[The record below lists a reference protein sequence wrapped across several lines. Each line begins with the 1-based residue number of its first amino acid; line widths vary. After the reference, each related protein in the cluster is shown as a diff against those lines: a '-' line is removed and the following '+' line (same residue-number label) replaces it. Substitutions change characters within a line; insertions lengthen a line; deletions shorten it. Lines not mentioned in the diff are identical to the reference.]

1 MAAIFTIM
9 ATNRRRRQHP
19 VISHSDTLKNADEY
33 ILSISAP
40 CRDIIIRSLDCLAQ
54 NDAIEACKNN
64 RTGSDLLYSLN
75 RAIDSFFPK
84 NDLRGT
90 YLTYM
95 IESADKI
102 SETSRHLATKPE
114 QKITISDKCEVRA
127 IMKYLDEMLTTT
139 PTGSSDT
146 LKIAASNKNF
156 LEHLIAE
163 RSKIMRHEDFNDGSQ
178 SYSYLILLYYLH
190 SFTNSFY
197 QIISIS
203 SRLPRQ

>member
-9 ATNRRRRQHP
+9 TINRRHRQHP
-19 VISHSDTLKNADEY
+19 VIRHSDKLKNEDEY
-33 ILSISAP
+33 IPSVTAS
-40 CRDIIIRSLDCLAQ
+40 CCDIIIRSLDCLAQ

-75 RAIDSFFPK
+75 RTINSFFPK

-114 QKITISDKCEVRA
+114 QKITISDKCEVMA
-127 IMKYLDEMLTTT
+127 IRKYLYEMLTAT
-139 PTGSSDT
+139 PTGPSDT
-146 LKIAASNKNF
+146 LKIAASNKNW
-156 LEHLIAE
+156 
-163 RSKIMRHEDFNDGSQ
+163 
-178 SYSYLILLYYLH
+178 
-190 SFTNSFY
+190 
-197 QIISIS
+197 
-203 SRLPRQ
+203 